1 MLNKK
6 TLFVLPA
13 ALIALAGCTS
23 SPEPAEY
30 DKMADA
36 MTKSSFQDKGIAK
49 VTRLD
54 VDDANR
60 ECSKADVA
68 GVNLQDSR
76 TGLFSVDGP
85 MKDGAG
91 NPLGRIPAKAIEEAN
106 MKTIKWP
113 SDGKFLGDWKQGETI
128 AQSGR
133 GLTWTDAANQANGGN
148 CYNCHQISKEELSF
162 GTLGPSL
169 YNYGKL
175 RGVSDPNAASSKA
188 IVEYTWGKL
197 WNARAYNA
205 CSQMPRVGHGGIL
218 NEAQIKHV
226 MALLLDPQSPINK

>member
-23 SPEPAEY
+23 SPTPAEY
-30 DKMADA
+30 DKMAEA
-36 MTKSSFQDKGIAK
+36 MTKSSFQDRGIAK

-54 VDDANR
+54 VDEANR
-60 ECSKADVA
+60 ACSAADVS
-68 GVNLQDSR
+68 G
-76 TGLFSVDGP
+76 
-85 MKDGAG
+85 K
-91 NPLGRIPAKAIEEAN
+91 PLDEKLAKAIEEAN
-106 MKTIKWP
+106 MKTVKWP

-175 RGVSDPNAASSKA
+175 RGVSDPNAAASKA

>member
-1 MLNKK
+1 MLNHK
-6 TLFVLPA
+6 TFFVLPA
-13 ALIALAGCTS
+13 IAIVLAGCTS
-23 SPEPAEY
+23 SPAPAEY
-30 DKMADA
+30 DRMAEA
-36 MTKSSFQDKGIAK
+36 MTKSSFQDRGIAK

-54 VDDANR
+54 VDEANR
-60 ECSKADVA
+60 ACSAAEVSGK
-68 GVNLQDSR
+68 
-76 TGLFSVDGP
+76 
-85 MKDGAG
+85 
-91 NPLGRIPAKAIEEAN
+91 PLDEKVAKAIEEAN
-106 MKTIKWP
+106 LKTVKWP

-175 RGVSDPNAASSKA
+175 RGVSDPGAEASKA

-226 MALLLDPQSPINK
+226 MALLLDPQSPVNK

>member
-6 TLFVLPA
+6 MFFVLPA
-13 ALIALAGCTS
+13 AVIALAGCTS
-23 SPEPAEY
+23 SPSPAEY
-30 DKMADA
+30 DKMAEA
-36 MTKSSFQDKGIAK
+36 MTKTSFQDRGIAK

-54 VDDANR
+54 VDEANR
-60 ECSKADVA
+60 ACSAADVS
-68 GVNLQDSR
+68 G
-76 TGLFSVDGP
+76 
-85 MKDGAG
+85 K
-91 NPLGRIPAKAIEEAN
+91 PLDEKLAKAIEEAN
-106 MKTIKWP
+106 MKTVKWP

-175 RGVSDPNAASSKA
+175 RGVSDPNAAASKA